1 MYNHLVCND
10 LLAREQFGFC
20 KGRTCVSQL
29 LVTLSEWMSDLDNKI
44 PVDAAYLDFRKAFDS
59 VPHERL
65 MTKLKG
71 YGISGN
77 IYNWVKDFLSNRSQY
92 VSINGVT
99 SEKGLVTSGVPQG
112 SVLGPTLF
120 IYFINDL
127 PSVTSCPNK
136 IFADDTKAH
145 KDIKNDDDSELLQK
159 AINAM
164 VDWSEKWQLKFNADK
179 CSMLHLGKNNPT
191 HKYKIKHGKN
201 EIDLKI
207 TTCEKD
213 FGVHVDP
220 LLNFEDH
227 MAIQS
232 KKARGMAAMI
242 FKSIISRQ
250 KEILIPLYTAL
261 VRPHLEYGNVVWS
274 PYKKK
279 DKEIIEKVQRH
290 FTKRVAGMNTLPY
303 EERLKNLNLPSL
315 AYRRLRGDLIETYK
329 IVHEIYDLLTNK
341 SLFQIDTT
349 NRLRSHC
356 YKLIKPRFNTTM
368 FQNFFTNR
376 IITTWNSL
384 PEEVVTASSLN
395 LFKNRVD
402 KCLQQYKFNK
412 DIEISQIQL

>member
-1 MYNHLVCND
+1 MTC
-10 LLAREQFGFC
+10 LAREQFGFC

-29 LVTLSEWMSDLDNKI
+29 LVTLSEWLSDLNNKT

-65 MTKLKG
+65 MVKLRG

-77 IYNWVKDFLSNRSQY
+77 IYSWVKDFLSNRTQF
-92 VSINGVT
+92 VSINGVS

-145 KDIKNDDDSELLQK
+145 KGIKSPNDNELLQN

-164 VDWSEKWQLKFNADK
+164 VDWSEKWQLGFNGQK
-179 CSMLHLGKNNPT
+179 CAMLHLGKNNPVY
-191 HKYKIKHGKN
+191 KYTIKHGN
-201 EIDLKI
+201 EHIDLKV

-213 FGVHVDP
+213 LGVHVDP
-220 LLNFEDH
+220 LLKFDDH
-227 MAIQS
+227 MATQS
-232 KKARGMAAMI
+232 KKARGIAAMI
-242 FKSIISRQ
+242 FKSMISRES
-250 KEILIPLYTAL
+250 EILIPLYTAL
-261 VRPHLEYGNVVWS
+261 VHPHLEYGNIIWC

-279 DKEIIEKVQRH
+279 DKDVIEKVQQH
-290 FTKRVAGMNTLPY
+290 FTKRVAGMNSLSY
-303 EERLKNLNLPSL
+303 EERLKCLKLPSL

-329 IVHEIYDLLTNK
+329 IMHEIYDPLTTK
-341 SLFQIDTT
+341 SLFKIDKT
-349 NRLRSHC
+349 NKLRSHC
-356 YKLIKPRFNTTM
+356 YKLIKPRVNTTL

-376 IITTWNSL
+376 IITAWNSL

-395 LFKNRVD
+395 LFKNKLD
-402 KCLQQYKFNK
+402 QCLQQYRFRR
-412 DIEISQIQL
+412 DIDIPQVNCKRMN